1 MALHAIED
9 IRTEAIELG
18 ASWQGWQLDIV
29 AASGQALASI
39 TLEPTLH

>member
-18 ASWQGWQLDIV
+18 ASWHGWRLDIV
-29 AASGQALASI
+29 DPAGQTLASI
-39 TLEPTLH
+39 PLEPTLH